1 MTSAIRTDA
10 LKGRVA
16 LVTGGSKNLGRAIS
30 VGLAEAGADVAVAG
44 FSSPA
49 EVEETVA
56 MVKAAGRKAVGL
68 LGDVS
73 SAADVERMVGEATA
87 ALGPIDILVSNASQR
102 PRRAFVDLTVE
113 EWDDIIRNN
122 LSASFY
128 FSRLVVP
135 GMKARKFGRIILIGG
150 PDGQRPEPYSGAATR
165 AHCNTAKAGLIG
177 LMKAIA
183 MEFGDDG
190 ITSNVV
196 SPGIMNTTRDL
207 KNYPHWPMPREELQ
221 RRLAIPRMGE
231 PNEVADMC
239 AFLASDS
246 AAYVTGQT
254 VHVSGGYLTP

>member
-113 EWDDIIRNN
+113 
-122 LSASFY
+122 
-128 FSRLVVP
+128 
-135 GMKARKFGRIILIGG
+135 
-150 PDGQRPEPYSGAATR
+150 
-165 AHCNTAKAGLIG
+165 
-177 LMKAIA
+177 
-183 MEFGDDG
+183 
-190 ITSNVV
+190 
-196 SPGIMNTTRDL
+196 
-207 KNYPHWPMPREELQ
+207 
-221 RRLAIPRMGE
+221 
-231 PNEVADMC
+231 
-239 AFLASDS
+239 
-246 AAYVTGQT
+246 
-254 VHVSGGYLTP
+254 